1 MRSLLG
7 MLLCAIVLAACG
19 GSEQPRHV
27 GAPAEFAAA
36 WHELAGLADQPT
48 VELNAGDRPAPPR
61 GFTDADMD
69 VLAKDAVSVLRRS
82 ISPQVELKSPADA
95 ISYVTADL
103 SSATVTE
110 WTKRVDAAS
119 AGQDWEWQAASLF
132 QTPSHT
138 PARIIKVEWDVQAQ
152 PGTLA
157 DGTPH
162 DQLILRLQ
170 AFAVHV
176 RGTLAKPKTIIIRRT
191 VRMAAYEPRGGPHFF
206 PGIDVLTSPWGN
218 RGCALLSSSVLY
230 PTDDINEL
238 SRDVVAARKA
248 LAATD
253 VQDTFPA
260 SPAELLD
267 IAKRCAANG

>member
-1 MRSLLG
+1 MRTVLGALVALALLAG
-7 MLLCAIVLAACG
+7 CG
-19 GSEQPRHV
+19 GSDKAHDT
-27 GAPAEFAAA
+27 GTPAEFAAS
-36 WHELAGLADQPT
+36 WHELADLADRPT
-48 VELNAGDRPAPPR
+48 VKLEAKGRPAPPR

-82 ISPQVELKSPADA
+82 ISPQVELKSSTEA
-95 ISYVTADL
+95 ISYVMADL
-103 SSATVTE
+103 MPATVTE
-110 WTKRVDAAS
+110 WTRRIDGAS

-132 QTPSHT
+132 QTPSHV
-138 PARIIKVEWDVQAQ
+138 PARIIKVEWDVQTQ

-176 RGTLAKPKTIIIRRT
+176 RGTKVSPKTIIIRRT
-191 VRMAAYEPRGGPHFF
+191 VRMAAYEPRGGSHFF

-230 PTDDINEL
+230 PTDDIGEL
-238 SRDVVAARKA
+238 RRDVIAARKA
-248 LAATD
+248 LAATS

-267 IAKRCAANG
+267 LAKRCASRG

>member
-1 MRSLLG
+1 VRTLLG
-7 MLLCAIVLAACG
+7 ALAAVLVAACG
-19 GSEQPRHV
+19 SSPQPHDV
-27 GAPAEFAAA
+27 GTPAEFAAA
-36 WHELAGLADQPT
+36 WHELAAIGDRPT

-61 GFTDADMD
+61 GFTDDDMD
-69 VLAKDAVSVLRRS
+69 VLAKDAVSVIRRS
-82 ISPQVELKSPADA
+82 ISPEIELKSPTDA
-95 ISYVTADL
+95 ITYVTAEL
-103 SSATVTE
+103 TPATVAE

-132 QTPSHT
+132 QTPSRA
-138 PARIIKVEWDVQAQ
+138 PARIIKVAWDVRTA

-170 AFAVHV
+170 VFVVHL
-176 RGTLAKPKTIIIRRT
+176 RGTTSDPKTIIIRRT
-191 VRMAAYEPRGGPHFF
+191 VRMAAYKPHGGPHFF

-230 PTDDINEL
+230 PTDDIGEL
-238 SRDVVAARKA
+238 RRDVIAARKA
-248 LAATD
+248 LATTT

-260 SPAELLD
+260 SAAELLE
-267 IAKRCAANG
+267 IAKRCAARAG